1 MGITEIVVY
10 IISNSHNFVS
20 RWGYVGIFIV
30 SLVSS
35 ASILLPLPSFVIIF
49 TFGAVYDPFWVA
61 LAGTLGASIGNI
73 TSYFLGLGGKEL
85 LEDRYS
91 KRLKK
96 IKDTFKKYGAP
107 LWIILVHV
115 TPLPDDIVGIFC
127 GVIRYDF
134 RKYFLYS
141 FIGLLILYLILA
153 YSGHYSINW
162 VLEFLQP
169 RLGILE

>member
-1 MGITEIVVY
+1 V
-10 IISNSHNFVS
+10 NK
-20 RWGYVGIFIV
+20 WGYLGIFIV

-61 LAGTLGASIGNI
+61 LAGSFGASIGNV
-73 TSYFLGLGGKEL
+73 TSYFIGLGGKEL
-85 LEDRYS
+85 LEDKYA

-96 IKDTFKKYGAP
+96 IKDVFKKYGAP
-107 LWIILVHV
+107 LWIILVHA

-134 RKYFLYS
+134 RRYILYS
-141 FIGLLILYLILA
+141 FIGVMILYLILA

-162 VLEFLQP
+162 VLDFLQP